1 MIISKTGRGAYFICV
16 FRQLV
21 RKERKAMKT
30 IEKVDSQFSRKF
42 VISPCSFPKSVP
54 NSPIEKPF
62 LQLECLRDTF
72 EHIQSRRAC
81 SQRYFSRYK
90 EWNISITRKT
100 SILFEVYITIYCAV
114 NLWFLCTTETKV
126 SLIWDPKYGKSVAS
140 EINSFVPNSPF
151 IYPLKTSQNLT
162 IFWCF
167 QEVEKG
173 WIGNEWVKNEIKKW
187 QPSSW
192 PSF

>member
-72 EHIQSRRAC
+72 EHIQSRRAS

-100 SILFEVYITIYCAV
+100 SILSEVYFTCITIYCAVNLWFLCITIYCAV

-140 EINSFVPNSPF
+140 EIDSFVPNSPF

-173 WIGNEWVKNEIKKW
+173 WIGNE
-187 QPSSW
+187 
-192 PSF
+192 

>member
-1 MIISKTGRGAYFICV
+1 
-16 FRQLV
+16 
-21 RKERKAMKT
+21 MKT

-42 VISPCSFPKSVP
+42 VISTCSFPKSVP
-54 NSPIEKPF
+54 SSPTEKPF

-72 EHIQSRRAC
+72 EHIQSRRAS

-100 SILFEVYITIYCAV
+100 SILFEVYITIYCAVNLWFLYITIYCAV

-173 WIGNEWVKNEIKKW
+173 WIGNEWLKIEIKKW